1 VRLGWLARMPSPLI
15 NRWTGIGIAEI
26 VIGFVLV
33 LLGYMIPMS
42 GLTLL
47 GFALGVGGIVTIA
60 FGHAMSQRTNQGAY
74 VDAMLKAYRRT
85 LQKTLEQARN
95 MNQVVEDPVVRT
107 LADTPDK
114 AVIWGFALGLHQEVA
129 RVLERGLADVREGV
143 AGSTAYYPV
152 WLGSGDSSSLSSGF
166 GSGGGSGGG
175 LFSGS
180 GTPDIGGMFGSL
192 GSMGSSPA
200 SSSSSSGG
208 GGFGGGGGGGGGGG
222 SSGF

>member
-1 VRLGWLARMPSPLI
+1 
-15 NRWTGIGIAEI
+15 
-26 VIGFVLV
+26 
-33 LLGYMIPMS
+33 MS

-47 GFALGVGGIVTIA
+47 GFALGVGGIGTIA
-60 FGHAMSQRTNQGAY
+60 FGHAMSQRTKEGAY

-85 LQKTLEQARN
+85 LQKTMEQARD
-95 MNQVVEDPVVRT
+95 MNQVVQVPEIRP

-114 AVIWGFALGLHQEVA
+114 AVVWGIALGLHQEVA
-129 RVLERGLADVREGV
+129 AVLERSLADVREGV
-143 AGSTAYYPV
+143 PGAQGYYPV
-152 WLGSGDSSSLSSGF
+152 WLGSGSSSSLSSGGGI
-166 GSGGGSGGG
+166 GSGGDSGGG